1 MLRIILK
8 DSESIRDAAG
18 VGVLLSLQELIELFK
33 LATGSELHVAR
44 SFSHEFVARSD
55 VSFHDFLQVL
65 EKLLIAN
72 LKLGA
77 DSRTRSFLKLL
88 DINVDD
94 VVGKEFP
101 SECDVVRTFRGGA
114 EDKLTEIEIL

>member
-1 MLRIILK
+1 MLRVFLK
-8 DSESIRDAAG
+8 DSESIGNTAG
-18 VGVLLSLQELIELFK
+18 LAVFLCLQELIELFK

-44 SFSHEFVARSD
+44 SFSHEFVARSN

-72 LKLGA
+72 LELGA

-88 DINVDD
+88 YINVDD

-101 SECDVVRTFRGGA
+101 SECDVVRALRGGA

>member
-1 MLRIILK
+1 MLRVFLK
-8 DSESIRDAAG
+8 DSESIGNTAG
-18 VGVLLSLQELIELFK
+18 LAVFLCLQELIELFK

-44 SFSHEFVARSD
+44 SFSHEFVARSN

-72 LKLGA
+72 LELGA

-101 SECDVVRTFRGGA
+101 SEGDVVRALRGGA
-114 EDKLTEIEIL
+114 EDKLTKIEIL

>member
-1 MLRIILK
+1 VLRVILK

-44 SFSHEFVARSD
+44 SFSHEFIAGSD

-72 LKLGA
+72 LELGA
-77 DSRTRSFLKLL
+77 DSRTRSLLKLL

-94 VVGKEFP
+94 IVGKEFP
-101 SECDVVRTFRGGA
+101 SEGDVVRALRRGA
-114 EDKLTEIEIL
+114 EDKLTKIKIL